1 MIGRSKYARD
11 KEEIERCKLERQGLL
26 TTIRKEW
33 ATEAEAE
40 MQFKVIKEE
49 QEYWEQ
55 EVVKL
60 GALEV
65 NTDTLWD
72 SFWPQFKEIERMF
85 NWGFN
90 PTPEQKKEILNLLL
104 EGFILY
110 NNGKIEL
117 RFKLQMNERQIAETV
132 ATLSHNNLA

>member
-26 TTIRKEW
+26 TIIRKRW

-55 EVVKL
+55 EMVKL

-72 SFWPQFKEIERMF
+72 SFWPSIQGNR
-85 NWGFN
+85 
-90 PTPEQKKEILNLLL
+90 
-104 EGFILY
+104 
-110 NNGKIEL
+110 
-117 RFKLQMNERQIAETV
+117 AHV
-132 ATLSHNNLA
+132 